1 MLSQLSIQNYALIRK
16 LEINFNNG
24 LSVITGETGTGKSI
38 ILGALALIVGK
49 RADTQV
55 LFEENKKCIIEGSFL
70 IKNYGLK
77 DFFEENDIDYDDIT
91 ILRRE
96 INKQG
101 RTRAFI
107 NDTPVNLGLL
117 KELGDKLLNI
127 HSQNIITTINNS
139 DFQLAIIDD
148 YARHSDLLKLF
159 KHNFKEFV
167 QKKKSLNE
175 LKEKENKAKAEQDYN
190 TFLLNELESAAIS
203 PNEQQEIENEL
214 EILNNSEEIKENLF
228 KFTTSLK
235 INERNLIA
243 QLTEIELLLKKFSNV
258 HPDIN
263 KLNERMSS
271 TLIELSDISDEVEKI
286 EESIS
291 FDPERI
297 NNLSDRLDLI
307 YKLLQKH
314 KVLKVKELLVIKE
327 SLSEKLFEI
336 ISLDEKIKEIKSE
349 VDAKEKELRKISE
362 KISKNRL
369 KAIPEIEKI
378 IIQSLNELGIPEAQ
392 FLIEHK
398 HKEQFTL
405 DGKDRIGFLF
415 NANKGGI
422 PGELSS
428 IASGG
433 ELSRLMLSIKSL
445 ISKRNLLPTIIF
457 DEIDSGVSGKIAGKV
472 GAILSKMSKNMQ
484 VIVITHLPQIAGKGS
499 THYVVTKEIEGNFTK
514 TLIKK
519 IEKNERIAEIA
530 KMLSGTDKS
539 KSAIETAKELL
550 N

>member
-1 MLSQLSIQNYALIRK
+1 MLSHLSIENYALIQK
-16 LEINFNNG
+16 LEMDFNNG

-38 ILGALALIVGK
+38 ILGALALILGK

-55 LFEENKKCIIEGSFL
+55 LFEKNKKCIIEGSFL
-70 IKNYGLK
+70 IKNYDLK
-77 DFFEENDIDYDDIT
+77 DFFEENNLDYDEIT
-91 ILRRE
+91 LLRRE

-117 KELGDKLLNI
+117 KELGDKLVNI
-127 HSQNIITTINNS
+127 HSQNVITTINNS

-148 YARHSDLLKLF
+148 YAQHSDLLKLYR
-159 KHNFKEFV
+159 HNFKEFI
-167 QKKKSLNE
+167 QKKKLLNE
-175 LKEKENKAKAEQDYN
+175 LKESENKAKAEQDYN
-190 TFLLNELESAAIS
+190 TYLFNELESAAFS
-203 PNEQQEIENEL
+203 PDEQQEIENEL

-228 KFTTSLK
+228 KFTHSLK
-235 INERNLIA
+235 NNEGNLID
-243 QLTEIELLLKKFSNV
+243 QLTEVELLLEKFSNV
-258 HPDIN
+258 HPDIK
-263 KLNERMSS
+263 KLTERMSS
-271 TLIELSDISDEVEKI
+271 TLIELSDVSDEVEKI

-297 NNLSDRLDLI
+297 RSLSDRLDLI

-314 KVLKVKELLVIKE
+314 KALKVEELLSIKD

-336 ISLDEKIKEIKSE
+336 ISLDEKIKEVNLE
-349 VDAKEKELRKISE
+349 VEKKEKELRKVSSKISE
-362 KISKNRL
+362 NRK

-378 IIQSLNELGIPEAQ
+378 IIQSLKELGIPEAQ
-392 FLIEHK
+392 FIIK
-398 HKEQFTL
+398 HEQKEQFTI
-405 DGKDRIGFLF
+405 DGNDKVGFLF
-415 NANKGGI
+415 NANKGGV

-457 DEIDSGVSGKIAGKV
+457 DEIDSGVSGKVAGKV

-484 VIVITHLPQIAGKGS
+484 VIVITHLPQIAGKGL
-499 THYVVTKEIEGNFTK
+499 THYVVTKEIEGDFTK
-514 TLIKK
+514 SIIKK
-519 IEKNERIAEIA
+519 IEKDERIAEIA

-539 KSAIETAKELL
+539 KSALETAKELL

>member
-1 MLSQLSIQNYALIRK
+1 
-16 LEINFNNG
+16 
-24 LSVITGETGTGKSI
+24 
-38 ILGALALIVGK
+38 
-49 RADTQV
+49 
-55 LFEENKKCIIEGSFL
+55 
-70 IKNYGLK
+70 
-77 DFFEENDIDYDDIT
+77 
-91 ILRRE
+91 
-96 INKQG
+96 
-101 RTRAFI
+101 
-107 NDTPVNLGLL
+107 
-117 KELGDKLLNI
+117 
-127 HSQNIITTINNS
+127 
-139 DFQLAIIDD
+139 
-148 YARHSDLLKLF
+148 
-159 KHNFKEFV
+159 
-167 QKKKSLNE
+167 
-175 LKEKENKAKAEQDYN
+175 
-190 TFLLNELESAAIS
+190 
-203 PNEQQEIENEL
+203 
-214 EILNNSEEIKENLF
+214 
-228 KFTTSLK
+228 
-235 INERNLIA
+235 
-243 QLTEIELLLKKFSNV
+243 
-258 HPDIN
+258 
-263 KLNERMSS
+263 MSS

-336 ISLDEKIKEIKSE
+336 ISLDKKIKEIKSE

>member
-228 KFTTSLK
+228 KFTTALK
-235 INERNLIA
+235 INESNLIA
-243 QLTEIELLLKKFSNV
+243 QLTEIELLLKKFSTV
-258 HPDIN
+258 HPDIK

-336 ISLDEKIKEIKSE
+336 ISLDKKIKEIKSE

-445 ISKRNLLPTIIF
+445 ISQRNLLPTIIF

>member
-1 MLSQLSIQNYALIRK
+1 M
-16 LEINFNNG
+16 
-24 LSVITGETGTGKSI
+24 
-38 ILGALALIVGK
+38 
-49 RADTQV
+49 
-55 LFEENKKCIIEGSFL
+55 
-70 IKNYGLK
+70 
-77 DFFEENDIDYDDIT
+77 
-91 ILRRE
+91 
-96 INKQG
+96 
-101 RTRAFI
+101 
-107 NDTPVNLGLL
+107 
-117 KELGDKLLNI
+117 KE
-127 HSQNIITTINNS
+127 S
-139 DFQLAIIDD
+139 
-148 YARHSDLLKLF
+148 
-159 KHNFKEFV
+159 
-167 QKKKSLNE
+167 
-175 LKEKENKAKAEQDYN
+175 ENKAKAEQDYN

-228 KFTTSLK
+228 KFTTALK
-235 INERNLIA
+235 INESNLIA
-243 QLTEIELLLKKFSNV
+243 QLTEIELLLKKFSTV
-258 HPDIN
+258 HPDIK

-336 ISLDEKIKEIKSE
+336 ISLDKKIKEIKSE
-349 VDAKEKELRKISE
+349 VDAKENELWKISE

-445 ISKRNLLPTIIF
+445 ISQRNLLPTIIF

>member
-228 KFTTSLK
+228 KFTTALK
-235 INERNLIA
+235 INESNLIA
-243 QLTEIELLLKKFSNV
+243 QLTEIELLLKKFSTV
-258 HPDIN
+258 HPDIK

-336 ISLDEKIKEIKSE
+336 ISLDKKIKEIKSE
-349 VDAKEKELRKISE
+349 VDAKENELWKISE

-445 ISKRNLLPTIIF
+445 ISQRNLLPTIIF

>member
-1 MLSQLSIQNYALIRK
+1 MLSHLSIENYALIQK
-16 LEINFNNG
+16 LEIGFTKG
-24 LSVITGETGTGKSI
+24 FSVITGETGTGKSI
-38 ILGALALIVGK
+38 ILGALALILGK

-55 LFEENKKCIIEGSFL
+55 LFEKSKKCIIEGSFL

-77 DFFEENDIDYDDIT
+77 NFFEENDLDYDEVT

-107 NDTPVNLGLL
+107 NDTPVNLVLL
-117 KELGDKLLNI
+117 KELGDKLVNI
-127 HSQNIITTINNS
+127 HSQNIITTINNT

-148 YARHSDLLKLF
+148 YAQHSDLLKLYR
-159 KHNFKEFV
+159 HNFKEFI
-167 QKKKSLNE
+167 QKKKLLNE
-175 LKEKENKAKAEQDYN
+175 LRENEIKAKAEQDYN
-190 TFLLNELESAAIS
+190 TYLLNELESAAFS
-203 PNEQQEIENEL
+203 PDEQQKIENEL

-228 KFTTSLK
+228 HFTHALK
-235 INERNLIA
+235 INEGNLID
-243 QLTEIELLLKKFSNV
+243 QLTETESLLKNFSNV
-258 HPDIN
+258 HPDIK
-263 KLNERMSS
+263 KLTERMSGV
-271 TLIELSDISDEVEKI
+271 LIELSDVSDEVEKI

-297 NNLSDRLDLI
+297 RLQSERLDLI

-314 KVLKVKELLVIKE
+314 KVLKVEELLVIKD

-336 ISLDEKIKEIKSE
+336 ISLDEKIKEVLSE
-349 VDAKEKELRKISE
+349 VEEKEKELREILARISE
-362 KISKNRL
+362 NRKN
-369 KAIPEIEKI
+369 AIPEIEKI
-378 IIQSLNELGIPEAQ
+378 IIQSLKELGIPEAQ
-392 FLIEHK
+392 FLIKHK
-398 HKEQFTL
+398 QKEQFTI
-405 DGKDRIGFLF
+405 DGNDKVGFLF
-415 NANKGGI
+415 NANKGGK

-457 DEIDSGVSGKIAGKV
+457 DEIDSGVSGKVAGKV
-472 GAILSKMSKNMQ
+472 GTILSKMSKNMQ
-484 VIVITHLPQIAGKGS
+484 VIVITHLPQIAGKGL
-499 THYVVTKEIEGNFTK
+499 THYVVTKDTEGDFTK
-514 TLIKK
+514 SIIKK
-519 IEKNERIAEIA
+519 IEKDKRIAEIA

-539 KSAIETAKELL
+539 KSALETAKELL

>member
-1 MLSQLSIQNYALIRK
+1 MLSHLSIQNFVLIRK
-16 LEINFNNG
+16 LEIDFHNG

-38 ILGALALIVGK
+38 ILGALALILGK
-49 RADTQV
+49 RADSQV
-55 LFEENKKCIIEGSFL
+55 LFEKNKKCIIEGSFL

-77 DFFEENDIDYDDIT
+77 DFFEKNDIDYDEIT

-96 INKQG
+96 INLQG
-101 RTRAFI
+101 RARAFI
-107 NDTPVNLGLL
+107 NDTPVNLLLL
-117 KELGDKLLNI
+117 KELGDKLVNI
-127 HSQNIITTINNS
+127 HSQNIITTINDS
-139 DFQLAIIDD
+139 DFQLAIIDG
-148 YARHSDLLKLF
+148 YAQHSDLLKLF
-159 KHNFKEFV
+159 KHNFKEFI

-175 LKEKENKAKAEQDYN
+175 LKEKQNKAKAEQDYN
-190 TFLLNELESAAIS
+190 TYLLNELESAAFS
-203 PNEQQEIENEL
+203 PDEQKEIETEL

-228 KFTTSLK
+228 KFTDAFKL
-235 INERNLIA
+235 NENNIIT

-258 HPDIN
+258 HPEIK
-263 KLNERMSS
+263 KLAERMSS
-271 TLIELSDISDEVEKI
+271 TLIELGDISDEVEKI

-291 FDPERI
+291 FEPERI

-314 KVLKVKELLVIKE
+314 KALNIKELLIIKE
-327 SLSEKLFEI
+327 SLSKKFFEI
-336 ISLDEKIKEIKSE
+336 ISLDEKITEINSE
-349 VDAKEKELRKISE
+349 VEGKEKELREISA

-378 IIQSLNELGIPEAQ
+378 VIQSLKELGIPEAQ

-398 HKEQFTL
+398 HKEQFTA
-405 DGKDRIGFLF
+405 DGSDKVGFLF

-472 GAILSKMSKNMQ
+472 GIILTKMSKNMQ
-484 VIVITHLPQIAGKGS
+484 VIVITHLPQIAGKGL
-499 THYVVTKEIEGNFTK
+499 THYVVTKEIEGDFTK
-514 TLIKK
+514 TNIQK

-539 KSAIETAKELL
+539 KSALETAKELL

>member
-16 LEINFNNG
+16 LEIDFNNG

-77 DFFEENDIDYDDIT
+77 DFFEKNDIDYDDIT

-148 YARHSDLLKLF
+148 YAQHSDLLKLF

-167 QKKKSLNE
+167 QKKKLLNA
-175 LKEKENKAKAEQDYN
+175 LKESENKAKAEQDYN

-228 KFTTSLK
+228 KFTTALK
-235 INERNLIA
+235 INESNLIA

-314 KVLKVKELLVIKE
+314 KVLKVNELLVIKE

-336 ISLDEKIKEIKSE
+336 ISLDKKIKEIKSE
-349 VDAKEKELRKISE
+349 VDSKENELWKISE

-398 HKEQFTL
+398 HKEQFTI
-405 DGKDRIGFLF
+405 DGNDRIGFLF

>member
-1 MLSQLSIQNYALIRK
+1 MLSHLSIENYALIQK
-16 LEINFNNG
+16 LEIDFNKG

-38 ILGALALIVGK
+38 ILGAIALILGK

-55 LFEENKKCIIEGSFL
+55 LFEKNKKCIIEGTFL
-70 IKNYGLK
+70 IKNYDIK
-77 DFFEENDIDYDDIT
+77 DFFEKNDLDYDEIT

-96 INKQG
+96 INKHG

-107 NDTPVNLGLL
+107 NDTPVNLVLL
-117 KELGDKLLNI
+117 KELGDKLVNI

-139 DFQLAIIDD
+139 DFQLAIIDG
-148 YARHSDLLKLF
+148 YAQHSDLLKLYR
-159 KHNFKEFV
+159 HNFKEFI
-167 QKKKSLNE
+167 QKKKLLNE
-175 LKEKENKAKAEQDYN
+175 LKESENKAKAEQDYN
-190 TFLLNELESAAIS
+190 TYLFNELESAAFS
-203 PNEQQEIENEL
+203 PDEQQEIENEL

-228 KFTTSLK
+228 KFTHALK
-235 INERNLIA
+235 NNESNLID
-243 QLTEIELLLKKFSNV
+243 QLSEIELLLEKFSNF
-258 HPDIN
+258 HPDIK
-263 KLNERMSS
+263 KLTERMSS
-271 TLIELSDISDEVEKI
+271 TLIELSDVSDEVEKI

-297 NNLSDRLDLI
+297 RYLSDRLDLI

-314 KVLKVKELLVIKE
+314 KALKVEELLVIKN

-336 ISLDEKIKEIKSE
+336 ISLDEKIKEINLE
-349 VDAKEKELRKISE
+349 VEKKEKELRKISA
-362 KISKNRL
+362 KISKNRK
-369 KAIPEIEKI
+369 KAIPEIEII
-378 IIQSLNELGIPEAQ
+378 IIQSLKELGIPEAQ
-392 FLIEHK
+392 FIIK
-398 HKEQFTL
+398 HEQKEQFTI
-405 DGKDRIGFLF
+405 DGNDKVGFLF
-415 NANKGGI
+415 NANKGGV

-457 DEIDSGVSGKIAGKV
+457 DEIDSGVSGKVAGKV

-484 VIVITHLPQIAGKGS
+484 VIVITHLPQIAGKGL
-499 THYVVTKEIEGNFTK
+499 THYVVTKEIEGDFTK
-514 TLIKK
+514 SIIKK
-519 IEKNERIAEIA
+519 IEKDERIAEIA

-539 KSAIETAKELL
+539 KSALATAKELL

>member
-1 MLSQLSIQNYALIRK
+1 MLSHLSIQNFVLIRK
-16 LEINFNNG
+16 LEIDFHNG

-38 ILGALALIVGK
+38 ILGALALILGK
-49 RADTQV
+49 RADSQV
-55 LFEENKKCIIEGSFL
+55 LFEKNKKCIIEGSFL

-77 DFFEENDIDYDDIT
+77 DFFEKNDIDYDEIT

-96 INKQG
+96 INLQG
-101 RTRAFI
+101 RARAFI
-107 NDTPVNLGLL
+107 NDTPVNLLLL
-117 KELGDKLLNI
+117 KELGDKLVNI
-127 HSQNIITTINNS
+127 HSQNIITTINDS
-139 DFQLAIIDD
+139 DFQLAIIDG
-148 YARHSDLLKLF
+148 YAQHSDLLKLF
-159 KHNFKEFV
+159 KHNFKEFI
-167 QKKKSLNE
+167 QKKKLLDE
-175 LKEKENKAKAEQDYN
+175 LKESQNKAKAEQDYN
-190 TFLLNELESAAIS
+190 TYLLNELESAAFS
-203 PNEQQEIENEL
+203 PDEQKEIETEL

-228 KFTTSLK
+228 KFTDAFKL
-235 INERNLIA
+235 NENNLIT

-258 HPDIN
+258 HPEIK
-263 KLNERMSS
+263 KLAERMSS

-291 FDPERI
+291 FEPERI
-297 NNLSDRLDLI
+297 NNLTDRLDLI

-314 KVLKVKELLVIKE
+314 KALNIKELLIIKE
-327 SLSEKLFEI
+327 SLSKKFFEI
-336 ISLDEKIKEIKSE
+336 ISLDEKITEINSE
-349 VDAKEKELRKISE
+349 VEVKEKELREISA

-378 IIQSLNELGIPEAQ
+378 VIQSLKELGIPEAQ

-398 HKEQFTL
+398 HKEQFTA
-405 DGKDRIGFLF
+405 DGSDKVGFLF

-472 GAILSKMSKNMQ
+472 GIILTKMSKNMQ
-484 VIVITHLPQIAGKGS
+484 VIVITHLPQIAGKGL
-499 THYVVTKEIEGNFTK
+499 THYVVTKEIEGDFTK
-514 TLIKK
+514 TNIQK

-539 KSAIETAKELL
+539 KSALETAKELL

>member
-16 LEINFNNG
+16 LEIDFNNG

-77 DFFEENDIDYDDIT
+77 DFFEKNDIDYDDIT

-148 YARHSDLLKLF
+148 YAQHSDLLKLF

-167 QKKKSLNE
+167 QKKKLLNA
-175 LKEKENKAKAEQDYN
+175 LKESENKAKAEQDYN

-228 KFTTSLK
+228 KFTTALK
-235 INERNLIA
+235 INESNLIA

-258 HPDIN
+258 HPDIK

-314 KVLKVKELLVIKE
+314 KVLKVNELLVIKE

-336 ISLDEKIKEIKSE
+336 ISLDKKIKEIKSE
-349 VDAKEKELRKISE
+349 VDSKENELWKISE

-398 HKEQFTL
+398 HKEQFTI
-405 DGKDRIGFLF
+405 DGNDRIGFLF

>member
-1 MLSQLSIQNYALIRK
+1 MLSHLSIENYALIQK
-16 LEINFNNG
+16 LEIDFNKG

-38 ILGALALIVGK
+38 ILGALALILGK

-55 LFEENKKCIIEGSFL
+55 LFEKSKKCIIEGSFL

-77 DFFEENDIDYDDIT
+77 DFFEVNDLDYDEIT

-107 NDTPVNLGLL
+107 NDTPVNLMIL
-117 KELGDKLLNI
+117 KELGEKLVNI
-127 HSQNIITTINNS
+127 HSQNIFTTINNS

-148 YARHSDLLKLF
+148 YAQHSDLLKLYR
-159 KHNFKEFV
+159 HNFKEFI
-167 QKKKSLNE
+167 QKKKLLNE
-175 LKEKENKAKAEQDYN
+175 LKESENKAKAEQDYN
-190 TFLLNELESAAIS
+190 TYLFNELESAAFS
-203 PNEQQEIENEL
+203 PDEQQEIENEL

-228 KFTTSLK
+228 KFTHALK
-235 INERNLIA
+235 NNESNLID
-243 QLTEIELLLKKFSNV
+243 QLSEIELLLEKFSNF
-258 HPDIN
+258 HPDIK
-263 KLNERMSS
+263 KLTERMSS
-271 TLIELSDISDEVEKI
+271 TLIELSDVSDEVEKI

-297 NNLSDRLDLI
+297 RYLSDRLDLI

-314 KVLKVKELLVIKE
+314 KALKVEELLVIKN

-336 ISLDEKIKEIKSE
+336 ISLDEKIKEINLE
-349 VDAKEKELRKISE
+349 VEKKEKELRKISA
-362 KISKNRL
+362 KISKNRK
-369 KAIPEIEKI
+369 KAIPEIEII
-378 IIQSLNELGIPEAQ
+378 IIQSLKELGIPEAQ
-392 FLIEHK
+392 FIIK
-398 HKEQFTL
+398 HEQKEQFTI
-405 DGKDRIGFLF
+405 DGNDKVGFLF
-415 NANKGGI
+415 NANKGGV

-457 DEIDSGVSGKIAGKV
+457 DEIDSGVSGKVAGKV

-484 VIVITHLPQIAGKGS
+484 VIVITHLPQIAGKGL
-499 THYVVTKEIEGNFTK
+499 THYVVTKEIEGDFTK
-514 TLIKK
+514 SIIKK
-519 IEKNERIAEIA
+519 IEKDERIAEIA

-539 KSAIETAKELL
+539 KSALATAKELL

>member
-16 LEINFNNG
+16 LEIDFNNG

-148 YARHSDLLKLF
+148 YAQHSDLLKLF

-167 QKKKSLNE
+167 QKKKLLNA
-175 LKEKENKAKAEQDYN
+175 LKESENKAKAEQDYN

-228 KFTTSLK
+228 KFTTALK
-235 INERNLIA
+235 INESNLIA

-258 HPDIN
+258 HPDIK

-314 KVLKVKELLVIKE
+314 KVLKVNELLVIKE

-336 ISLDEKIKEIKSE
+336 ISLDKKIKEIKSE
-349 VDAKEKELRKISE
+349 VDSKENELWKISE

-398 HKEQFTL
+398 HKEQFTI
-405 DGKDRIGFLF
+405 DGNDRIGFLF

>member
-16 LEINFNNG
+16 LEIDFNNG

-77 DFFEENDIDYDDIT
+77 DFFEKNDIDYDDIT

-148 YARHSDLLKLF
+148 YAQHSDLLKLF

-167 QKKKSLNE
+167 QKKKLLNA
-175 LKEKENKAKAEQDYN
+175 LKESENKAKAEQDYN

-258 HPDIN
+258 HPDIK

-314 KVLKVKELLVIKE
+314 KVLKVNELLVIKE

-336 ISLDEKIKEIKSE
+336 ISLDKKIKEIKSE
-349 VDAKEKELRKISE
+349 VDSKENELWKISE

-398 HKEQFTL
+398 HKEQFTI
-405 DGKDRIGFLF
+405 DGNDRIGFLF

>member
-16 LEINFNNG
+16 LEIDFNNG

-148 YARHSDLLKLF
+148 YAQHSDLLKLF

-228 KFTTSLK
+228 KFTTALK
-235 INERNLIA
+235 INESNLIA

-349 VDAKEKELRKISE
+349 VDAKENELWKISE

-445 ISKRNLLPTIIF
+445 ISQRNLLPTIIF

>member
-77 DFFEENDIDYDDIT
+77 DFFEKNDIDYDDIT

-167 QKKKSLNE
+167 QKKKLLNA
-175 LKEKENKAKAEQDYN
+175 LKESENKAKAEQDYN

-228 KFTTSLK
+228 KFTTALK
-235 INERNLIA
+235 INESNLIA

-258 HPDIN
+258 HPDIK

-314 KVLKVKELLVIKE
+314 KVLKVNELLVIKE

-336 ISLDEKIKEIKSE
+336 ISLDKKIKEIKSE
-349 VDAKEKELRKISE
+349 VDSKENELWKISE

-398 HKEQFTL
+398 HKEQFTI
-405 DGKDRIGFLF
+405 DGNDRIGFLF

>member
-16 LEINFNNG
+16 LEIDFNNG

-139 DFQLAIIDD
+139 DFQLAIIDY
-148 YARHSDLLKLF
+148 YAQHSDLLKLF

-167 QKKKSLNE
+167 QKKKLLNA
-175 LKEKENKAKAEQDYN
+175 LKESENKAKAEQDYN

-228 KFTTSLK
+228 KFTTALK
-235 INERNLIA
+235 INESNLIA

-258 HPDIN
+258 HPDIK

-314 KVLKVKELLVIKE
+314 KVLKVNELLVIKE

-336 ISLDEKIKEIKSE
+336 ISLDKKIKEIKSE
-349 VDAKEKELRKISE
+349 VDAKENELWKISE

-445 ISKRNLLPTIIF
+445 ISQRNLLPTIIF

>member
-1 MLSQLSIQNYALIRK
+1 
-16 LEINFNNG
+16 
-24 LSVITGETGTGKSI
+24 
-38 ILGALALIVGK
+38 
-49 RADTQV
+49 
-55 LFEENKKCIIEGSFL
+55 
-70 IKNYGLK
+70 
-77 DFFEENDIDYDDIT
+77 
-91 ILRRE
+91 
-96 INKQG
+96 
-101 RTRAFI
+101 
-107 NDTPVNLGLL
+107 
-117 KELGDKLLNI
+117 
-127 HSQNIITTINNS
+127 
-139 DFQLAIIDD
+139 
-148 YARHSDLLKLF
+148 
-159 KHNFKEFV
+159 
-167 QKKKSLNE
+167 
-175 LKEKENKAKAEQDYN
+175 
-190 TFLLNELESAAIS
+190 
-203 PNEQQEIENEL
+203 
-214 EILNNSEEIKENLF
+214 
-228 KFTTSLK
+228 
-235 INERNLIA
+235 
-243 QLTEIELLLKKFSNV
+243 
-258 HPDIN
+258 
-263 KLNERMSS
+263 MSS

-314 KVLKVKELLVIKE
+314 KVLKVNELLVIKE

-336 ISLDEKIKEIKSE
+336 ISLDKKIKEIKSE
-349 VDAKEKELRKISE
+349 VDSKENELWKISE

-398 HKEQFTL
+398 HKEQFTI
-405 DGKDRIGFLF
+405 DGNDRIGFLF